1 MKTQG
6 INFEIHLFW
15 MGFSFNSPFTPG
27 IMLRCLFFRGERGK
41 SPPVMMPDKE
51 VQENPWSEVS
61 NLERIKV
68 RSSKRE
74 VGEGLW
80 RLRCLQNTD
89 KRCISLIIYWASY
102 IFISSNETTWNSE
115 SADRFSWRSSFTE
128 SSTSFKVTMWEY
140 YQYLQILKTWMC
152 RWTGPN
158 WTKFSQDV

>member
-1 MKTQG
+1 
-6 INFEIHLFW
+6 
-15 MGFSFNSPFTPG
+15 MGFSFNCPFTPG
-27 IMLRCLFFRGERGK
+27 IMLRCLFFRGEGGK

-89 KRCISLIIYWASY
+89 KRCISLIIY
-102 IFISSNETTWNSE
+102 
-115 SADRFSWRSSFTE
+115 
-128 SSTSFKVTMWEY
+128 
-140 YQYLQILKTWMC
+140 
-152 RWTGPN
+152 
-158 WTKFSQDV
+158 